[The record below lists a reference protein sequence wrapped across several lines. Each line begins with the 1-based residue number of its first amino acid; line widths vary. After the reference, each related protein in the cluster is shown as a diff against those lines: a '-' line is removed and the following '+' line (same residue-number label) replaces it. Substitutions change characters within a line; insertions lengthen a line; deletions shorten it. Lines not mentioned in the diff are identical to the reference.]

1 MSVEYLNLAPME
13 FGQKAAPRKMLRTGP
28 IVDVPVASDPLYRH
42 MSVSQLRKRVNEL
55 RKSVAPATSK
65 MDRPALVKELA
76 NLEAAE
82 KAAKT
87 VTGADMIT
95 KEQDKIM
102 VGLKSD
108 LRTQKLAM
116 KAAVSKKKAAEEKEA
131 KKAEKADK
139 KAAKEVAKAEKAAK
153 KAAPAKEAP
162 KPKEAAPAVPALVVS
177 DKKAKKAAPAKE
189 APKPKRAVSAY
200 AKFVGEKMKA
210 GMSMKDAAA
219 AWKAQK

>member
-116 KAAVSKKKAAEEKEA
+116 KAAASKKKAAEEKEA
-131 KKAEKADK
+131 KKAERAAK

-153 KAAPAKEAP
+153 KATK
-162 KPKEAAPAVPALVVS
+162 AAPAVPALTISDFMS
-177 DKKAKKAAPAKE
+177 DKASKAKKAAAAPAKE